1 MSIKSKAALSF
12 AGSRNF
18 PAAKAAVR
26 KFFTKRHEVSLLPN
40 LIEVQLNSYR
50 WFLEKGL
57 KDLLG
62 EINPIKD
69 FTGKNLELFFGDY
82 FFDKPK
88 YDELTSRE
96 RNTTFEAPLYV
107 AAKLVNKVSGK
118 TKTQDVYFGDF
129 PLMTPRGT
137 FIVNGVERVVV
148 SQLIKSPGAFFSAE
162 TMRGKN
168 FYGAKI
174 IPNRGAWLELDTDA
188 AGVIGVK
195 IDRKRRIPITALLR
209 VFGLPGNED
218 ILAAFSDVDTD
229 PDTRYIQNTLSKD
242 ASTNADEGFKEVY
255 KRIRPGDLATVENAR
270 SLISGMFFNAE
281 RYDLSQVGRFKFNQ
295 RLNIQNRA
303 ISASARARP
312 DPLRSRGSEASSQ
325 ARLAERDGSASAR
338 PASPNRGELPSR
350 DGQILTLEDLVAV
363 VKEIIRL
370 NNSQNPPDDIDHLAN
385 RRIRAVGELIQAR
398 FRVGLARMARI
409 AKDRMSLADLETVT
423 PAQLIHVRPIVAT
436 MQEFFS
442 SSQLSQFMD
451 QTNPLAELEHKRRLS
466 AMGPGGLSR
475 ERAGFEVRDVHRS
488 HYGRLCPITTPEGPN
503 IGLVAHLAT
512 YARIN
517 DFGFIETPYRM
528 VKKTAKNDGHD
539 AVEEISLF
547 DVKNDKGELVVAAGQ
562 TITLKQ
568 AKDLAKIENL
578 KDIRLKPRLTNK
590 VSYLDAYEEE
600 QLTIGQA
607 GLETDP
613 KGYFVEP
620 RASVRVRNVPSIAE
634 TSDIDCLDVSPKQII
649 SVTTSLIPFLEHDDA
664 NRALMGS
671 NMQRQ
676 AVSCIKPASP
686 VVGTG
691 MEEKAARDSGQVI
704 LAEEDG
710 EVVSVVGDKIVI
722 VGNKGKKKEYP
733 LLKFLRTN
741 SATAI
746 NQIPKVSKGQKV
758 KKGDLLA
765 DGASTADGELALGQN
780 VLVAFMSWE
789 GGNYEDAILISER
802 VVQKDLFSSIHIDDF
817 KIDVRDTK
825 LGPEQVTRDIP
836 NVGEE
841 KLKDLDE
848 NGVIRIGAQIKAGDI
863 LVGKI
868 TPKGETDLTAEE
880 KLLRVIFGEKSRDV
894 KDTSLT
900 LPHGEYGKVVNIKE
914 FSRDAGDKLA
924 SGVIRSIQV
933 SVAVL
938 RKIQVGDKMAGRHGN
953 KGVISKII
961 PVEDMPFMADGTP
974 VDIILNPLGVV
985 SRMNLGQILETHL
998 GLAVSRLGYKVATPV
1013 LDGITEAQIKDEL
1026 EKAGLPKDGK
1036 ITMYDGKTG
1045 EPFDEKVT
1053 VGVAYMLKLHHLVD
1067 DKMHARSTGPYS
1079 LITQQPLGG
1088 KAQFGGQRFG
1098 EMEVWALEGYGVA
1111 HTLQEMLTIKS
1122 DDVIG
1127 RSKTYESI
1135 VKGEPIKKP
1144 NVPESFRV
1152 LVKELQ
1158 SLCLDVELLGE
1169 GGQVTSASEESEV
1182 IAPNQ
1187 PVVPV
1192 AMPESSLF
1200 TDEPRKK
1207 FKKKEKK

>member
-1 MSIKSKAALSF
+1 MANKSKETSAVALASKQKEVF
-12 AGSRNF
+12 A
-18 PAAKAAVR
+18 PR
-26 KFFTKRHEVSLLPN
+26 KFFNASHETALLPN
-40 LIEVQLNSYR
+40 LIEVQLNSYK

-62 EINPIKD
+62 EINPIRD
-69 FTGKNLELFFGDY
+69 FTGKNLEMFFGDY
-82 FFDKPK
+82 FFDKSK
-88 YDELTSRE
+88 YDEFTSRE
-96 RNTTFEAPLYV
+96 RNTTYEAPLYV
-107 AAKLVNKVSGK
+107 SAKLVNKQSGK
-118 TKTQDVYFGDF
+118 VKTQDVYFGDF

-137 FIVNGVERVVV
+137 FIINGVERVVV
-148 SQLIKSPGAFFSAE
+148 NQLIKSPGVFFTAE
-162 TMRGKN
+162 NLRN
-168 FYGAKI
+168 RNYYGAKI

-209 VFGLPGNED
+209 VFGLNGNEE
-218 ILAAFSDVDTD
+218 ILQAFADVDTD
-229 PDTRYIQNTLSKD
+229 PDTKYIAATLEKD
-242 ASTNADEGFKEVY
+242 ASTNADEGYKEVY
-255 KRIRPGDLATVENAR
+255 KRIRPGDLATVDNAK
-270 SLISGMFFNAE
+270 SLISGMFFNTE
-281 RYDLSQVGRFKFNQ
+281 RYDISAVGRYKFNQ
-295 RLNIQNRA
+295 RLNV
-303 ISASARARP
+303 P
-312 DPLRSRGSEASSQ
+312 
-325 ARLAERDGSASAR
+325 AENQS
-338 PASPNRGELPSR
+338 
-350 DGQILTLEDLVAV
+350 QILTKEDLVMA
-363 VKEIIRL
+363 IREVIKL
-370 NNSQNPPDDIDHLAN
+370 NNSQGTPDDIDHLAN
-385 RRIRAVGELIQAR
+385 RRVRAVGELIQTR

-409 AKDRMSLADLETVT
+409 AKDRMSLADLDTVT
-423 PAQLIHVRPIVAT
+423 PAQLIHVRPVVAT

-475 ERAGFEVRDVHRS
+475 ERAGFEVRDVHHS

-512 YARIN
+512 YARVN
-517 DFGFIETPYRM
+517 DFGFIETPYRV
-528 VKKTAKNDGHD
+528 VKKSSRNDGKD
-539 AVEEISLF
+539 LVDEISLY
-547 DVKNDKGELVVAAGQ
+547 DVKDEKGAIIISAGETVSAA
-562 TITLKQ
+562 K
-568 AKDLAKIENL
+568 AKEAAKNNQL
-578 KDIRLKPRLTNK
+578 LDIRIKPRVTDK
-590 VSYLDAYEEE
+590 IVYLDAYEEE
-600 QLTIGQA
+600 HLIIGQSNIK
-607 GLETDP
+607 LDENN
-613 KGYFVEP
+613 YFAEP
-620 RASVRVRNVPSIAE
+620 RASVRVHTVPTMSS
-634 TSDIDCLDVSPKQII
+634 TDDIDNLDVSPKQII

-676 AVSCIKPASP
+676 AVSCIKPDAP
-686 VVGTG
+686 IVGTG
-691 MEEKAARDSGQVI
+691 MEAKAARDSGTVV

-710 EVVSVVGDKIVI
+710 TVTSVTGEKIIVVGD
-722 VGNKGKKKEYP
+722 KGKKKEYK

-741 SATAI
+741 SATSI
-746 NQIPKVSKGQKV
+746 NQIARVSKGQNV

-765 DGASTADGELALGQN
+765 DGASTEGGELALGQN
-780 VLVAFMSWE
+780 VLVAFLSWE
-789 GGNYEDAILISER
+789 GGNYEDAVLVSER
-802 VVQKDLFSSIHIDDF
+802 VVQQDRYSSIHIDDF

-825 LGPEQVTRDIP
+825 LGPEQITRDIP

-848 NGVIRIGAQIKAGDI
+848 TGIIRIGAQVKAGDI

-900 LPHGEYGKVVNIKE
+900 LPHGEYGKVVNIRQFTRE
-914 FSRDAGDKLA
+914 AGDKLQ

-938 RKIQVGDKMAGRHGN
+938 RKVQVGDKMAGRHGN

-961 PVEDMPFMADGTP
+961 PVEDLPFMKDGRA

-998 GLAVSRLGYKVATPV
+998 GMAAYKLGYKVATPV
-1013 LDGITEAQIKDEL
+1013 LDGIHESKIKEEL
-1026 EKAGLPKDGK
+1026 EKAGVPQDGK
-1036 ITMYDGKTG
+1036 VVLYDGKTG

-1053 VGVAYMLKLHHLVD
+1053 VGIMYFLKLHHLVD

-1098 EMEVWALEGYGVA
+1098 EMEVWALEGYGAA

-1122 DDVIG
+1122 DDVVG
-1127 RSKTYESI
+1127 RSKTYEAI
-1135 VKGEPIKKP
+1135 VKGEAIKKP
-1144 NVPESFRV
+1144 NIPESFRV

-1158 SLCLDVELLGE
+1158 SLCMDVELLGRD
-1169 GGQVTSASEESEV
+1169 GAVSSAAEEPEIIV
-1182 IAPNQ
+1182 PNLP
-1187 PVVPV
+1187 PV
-1192 AMPESSLF
+1192 MPLIPETSLF
-1200 TDEPRKK
+1200 EDEVKK
-1207 FKKKEKK
+1207 KPTKKEKKSK

>member
-1 MSIKSKAALSF
+1 MSAKPTALV
-12 AGSRNF
+12 
-18 PAAKAAVR
+18 KQEHKITR
-26 KFFTKRHEVSLLPN
+26 KFFTKHHETKLVPN

-57 KDLLG
+57 KELLG
-62 EINPIKD
+62 EVNPIRD
-69 FTGKNLELFFGDY
+69 FTGKNLELYFGEH
-82 FFDKPK
+82 FFDKAK
-88 YDELTSRE
+88 YDEFTSRE
-96 RNTTFEAPLYV
+96 RNTTYEAPLYV
-107 AAKLVNKVSGK
+107 SAKLVNKVTGK

-137 FIVNGVERVVV
+137 FIINGVERVVV
-148 SQLIKSPGAFFSAE
+148 NQLIKSPGVFFTAE
-162 TMRGKN
+162 NIRSKN
-168 FYGAKI
+168 LYGAKI

-209 VFGLPGNED
+209 VFGLSSNEE
-218 ILAAFSDVDTD
+218 ILAAFSDIDTD
-229 PDTRYIQNTLSKD
+229 PDTKYIQNTLEKD
-242 ASTNADEGFKEVY
+242 ASTNSDEGFKEVY
-255 KRIRPGDLATVENAR
+255 KRIRPGDLATVDNAK
-270 SLISGMFFNAE
+270 SLISGMFFNFE
-281 RYDLSQVGRFKFNQ
+281 RYDFSPVGRYKFNQ
-295 RLNIQNRA
+295 RLHIEKRDN
-303 ISASARARP
+303 
-312 DPLRSRGSEASSQ
+312 PL
-325 ARLAERDGSASAR
+325 
-338 PASPNRGELPSR
+338 
-350 DGQILTLEDLVAV
+350 LTLEDLVSV
-363 VKEIIRL
+363 VREVIKL
-370 NNSQNPPDDIDHLAN
+370 NNTQGTPDDIDHLAN
-385 RRIRAVGELIQAR
+385 RRVRAVGELIQTR

-409 AKDRMSLADLETVT
+409 AKDRMSLADLDTVT

-475 ERAGFEVRDVHRS
+475 ERAGFEVRDVHHS

-512 YARIN
+512 YARVN

-528 VKKTAKNDGHD
+528 VKKAAKNDGKD
-539 AVEEISLF
+539 AVGEISLYE
-547 DVKNDKGELVVAAGQ
+547 VKDEKGKVVVAAGES
-562 TITLKQ
+562 ITSGQ
-568 AKDLAKIENL
+568 AKDLAKNEQVL
-578 KDIRLKPRLTNK
+578 EIRIKPRVTDE
-590 VSYLDAYEEE
+590 VSYLDAFEEE
-600 QLTIGQA
+600 GLIIGEA
-607 GLETDP
+607 GIEIDEQ
-613 KGYFVEP
+613 GYFAQG
-620 RASVRVRNVPSIAE
+620 RAAVRLHTIPSVYS
-634 TSDIDCLDVSPKQII
+634 TDDIDCVDVSPKQII

-676 AVSCIKPASP
+676 AVSCIKPEAP
-686 VVGTG
+686 LVGTG
-691 MEEKAARDSGQVI
+691 MEQKSARDSGTVI
-704 LAEEDG
+704 VAEEEG
-710 EVVSVVGDKIVI
+710 EVTSVTGDKIVV
-722 VGNKGKKKEYP
+722 VGDKGKKKEYH

-746 NQIPKVSKGQKV
+746 NQIPRVSKGQKV

-765 DGASTADGELALGQN
+765 DGASTEGGELALGQN

-789 GGNYEDAILISER
+789 GGNYEDAILVSER
-802 VVQKDLFSSIHIDDF
+802 VVQQDRYSSIHIDDF

-825 LGPEQVTRDIP
+825 LGPEQITRDIP

-848 NGVIRIGAQIKAGDI
+848 NGIIRIGAQVKAGDI

-900 LPHGEYGKVVNIKE
+900 LPHGEYGKVVNIRQFTRE
-914 FSRDAGDKLA
+914 AGDKLP

-961 PVEDMPFMADGTP
+961 PVEDLPFMKDGRA

-998 GLAVSRLGYKVATPV
+998 GMAAYKQGYHVATPV
-1013 LDGITEAQIKDEL
+1013 LDGVTEQQIKSEL
-1026 EKAGLPKDGK
+1026 ALSGIPEDGK
-1036 ITMYDGKTG
+1036 VVLYDGKTG
-1045 EPFDEKVT
+1045 EAFDEKVT
-1053 VGVAYMLKLHHLVD
+1053 VGVMYMLKLHHLVD

-1098 EMEVWALEGYGVA
+1098 EMEVWALEGYGAA

-1122 DDVIG
+1122 DDVVG

-1144 NVPESFRV
+1144 NIPESFRV

-1158 SLCLDVELLGE
+1158 SLGLDVELLGRDGNVMSAAE
-1169 GGQVTSASEESEV
+1169 EPEIVVPGQM
-1182 IAPNQ
+1182 NQ
-1187 PVVPV
+1187 PAVT
-1192 AMPESSLF
+1192 AADMSLF
-1200 TDEPRKK
+1200 DDEPKK
-1207 FKKKEKK
+1207 KPKKEKKDKK

>member
-1 MSIKSKAALSF
+1 MDCFVSMSKAKTSSQQQLMFKKEEKSP
-12 AGSRNF
+12 RL
-18 PAAKAAVR
+18 
-26 KFFTKRHEVSLLPN
+26 FFSKQHEVSLLPN
-40 LIEVQLNSYR
+40 LIEIQLTSYR
-50 WFLEKGL
+50 WFVEKGL
-57 KDLLG
+57 KELLA
-62 EINPIKD
+62 EINPIRD
-69 FTGKNLELFFGDY
+69 FTGKNLELFFGDH

-88 YDELTSRE
+88 YDEFTSRE
-96 RNTTFEAPLYV
+96 RNTTYEAPLYV
-107 AAKLVNKVSGK
+107 SAKLINKVTGK

-129 PLMTPRGT
+129 PLQTARGT
-137 FIVNGVERVVV
+137 FIINGVERVVV
-148 SQLIKSPGAFFSAE
+148 SQLIKSPGVFFTAE
-162 TMRGKN
+162 NLRGKN

-209 VFGLPGNED
+209 VFGLPANEE
-218 ILAAFSDVDTD
+218 ILAAFADIDTD
-229 PDTRYIQNTLSKD
+229 PDMKYIQNTLEKD
-242 ASTNADEGFKEVY
+242 ASTNADEGYKEVY
-255 KRIRPGDLATVENAR
+255 KRIRPGDLATVDNAK
-270 SLISGMFFNAE
+270 SLISGMFFNTE
-281 RYDLSQVGRFKFNQ
+281 RYDLSEVGRYKFNQ
-295 RLNIQNRA
+295 RLNLEDK
-303 ISASARARP
+303 P
-312 DPLRSRGSEASSQ
+312 
-325 ARLAERDGSASAR
+325 
-338 PASPNRGELPSR
+338 
-350 DGQILTLEDLVAV
+350 GQILSKEDLVSV
-363 VKEIIRL
+363 IREIIRL
-370 NNSQNPPDDIDHLAN
+370 NNSQDPSDDIDHLAN
-385 RRIRAVGELIQAR
+385 RRVRAVGELIQAR

-409 AKDRMSLADLETVT
+409 AKDRMSLADLDTVT

-512 YARIN
+512 YARVN
-517 DFGFIETPYRM
+517 DFGFIETPYRK
-528 VKKTAKNDGHD
+528 VKKTVKNDGKE
-539 AVEEISLF
+539 AVGEISLF
-547 DVKNDKGELVVAAGQ
+547 DVKDAKGNKLISAGE
-562 TITLKQ
+562 TFSAKA
-568 AKDLAKIENL
+568 AKDLAKNHQLLE
-578 KDIRLKPRLTNK
+578 IRIKPRLTTEII
-590 VSYLDAYEEE
+590 YLDAYEEE

-607 GLETDP
+607 GIETDD
-613 KGYFVEP
+613 KGYFLTA
-620 RASVRVRNVPSIAE
+620 RSSVRVHSVPSIAATDE
-634 TSDIDCLDVSPKQII
+634 IDCIDVSPKQII

-676 AVSCIKPASP
+676 AVSCIRPAAP
-686 VVGTG
+686 IVGTG
-691 MEEKAARDSGQVI
+691 MEAKAARDSGQVI

-710 EVVSVVGDKIVI
+710 EVVSAAGDKIVVVGDK
-722 VGNKGKKKEYP
+722 GKKREYP

-741 SATAI
+741 SATSI
-746 NQIPKVSKGQKV
+746 NQIPRVSKGQKV
-758 KKGDLLA
+758 KKGDFLA
-765 DGASTADGELALGQN
+765 DGASTENGELALGQN

-789 GGNYEDAILISER
+789 GGNYEDAILMSER
-802 VVQKDLFSSIHIDDF
+802 LVQQDRYSSIHIDDF

-841 KLKDLDE
+841 KLKDLDDT
-848 NGVIRIGAQIKAGDI
+848 GVIRIGAQIKAGDI

-900 LPHGEYGKVVNIKE
+900 LPHGEYGKVVNIRE
-914 FSRDAGDKLA
+914 FSRAAGDKLP

-938 RKIQVGDKMAGRHGN
+938 RKVQVGDKMAGRHGN

-961 PVEDMPFMADGTP
+961 PVEDLPFMADGTP
-974 VDIILNPLGVV
+974 VDLILNPLGVV

-998 GLAVSRLGYKVATPV
+998 GMAARVLGYKVATPV
-1013 LDGITEAQIKDEL
+1013 LDGISEGQIKAEL
-1026 EKAGLPKDGK
+1026 EKSGIPTDGK
-1036 ITMYDGKTG
+1036 VVLYDGKTG
-1045 EPFDEKVT
+1045 EAFDEKVT

-1098 EMEVWALEGYGVA
+1098 EMEVWALEGYGAA

-1122 DDVIG
+1122 DDVVG
-1127 RSKTYESI
+1127 RSKTYEAI

-1152 LVKELQ
+1152 LIKELQ
-1158 SLCLDVELLGE
+1158 SLCLDAELLGVD
-1169 GGQVTSASEESEV
+1169 GTISSASEESEV
-1182 IAPNQ
+1182 
-1187 PVVPV
+1187 VVPMGMKEMV
-1192 AMPESSLF
+1192 SMPADMSLF
-1200 TDEPRKK
+1200 ADEPKK
-1207 FKKKEKK
+1207 DSKKYKKEKKGNK